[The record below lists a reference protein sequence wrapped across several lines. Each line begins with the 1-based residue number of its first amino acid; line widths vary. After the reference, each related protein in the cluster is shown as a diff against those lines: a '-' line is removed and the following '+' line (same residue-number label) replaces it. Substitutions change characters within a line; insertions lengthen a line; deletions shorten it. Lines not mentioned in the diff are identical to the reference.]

1 MKRMWLKVLL
11 LSFIS
16 CFACQADTCVV
27 GVFGESVFLPCL
39 YNGREDLT
47 SLNISFEWRRGAE
60 VVYKVLWTEGHEKRI
75 NMDVKDRISV
85 SSLAQTGNFTMKL
98 SDIRFSDAQNY
109 TLHLNFVD
117 HGDSVLICMVCLN
130 VADGVN
136 FSPERKF
143 AFIWILSL
151 VLCVLVTVLVTIA
164 LCFQKK
170 WDRQA
175 RRDCE
180 DDSDWEDT
188 EMIMMDGKYLDELP
202 NRDRC
207 VI

>member
-1 MKRMWLKVLL
+1 MKRAWLKVLL

-16 CFACQADTCVV
+16 CFASQDDTCVV

-39 YNGREDLT
+39 YNGLEDLT
-47 SLNISFEWRRGAE
+47 NLNISFEWRRGAE

-75 NMDVKDRISV
+75 DKDVKDRILV

-109 TLHLNFVD
+109 TLHLNFLD
-117 HGDSVLICMVCLN
+117 HGENVSICTVCLN
-130 VADGVN
+130 VADGAN
-136 FSPERKF
+136 FSPERKS
-143 AFIWILSL
+143 AFIWILTL
-151 VLCVLVTVLVTIA
+151 ALCVLVTVLVTIA

-175 RRDCE
+175 RRDRE

-188 EMIMMDGKYLDELP
+188 EMIMMDGKYFDELP
-202 NRDRC
+202 NRDRR
-207 VI
+207 VM